1 MGFLSDLFGLKTQYI
16 DEEVDEAELAAD
28 EEKGEAF
35 FLTPDEAKTLGN
47 IDFMR
52 TPTSVKRT
60 FAKSEDEKIVATSA
74 FGQETTVANGKTPI
88 PKQEAISEVK
98 PPSQNEQNAKVSDE
112 RRQADSSMDMF
123 RKMASEIK
131 KS

>member
-16 DEEVDEAELAAD
+16 DEETEEAELAAE
-28 EEKGEAF
+28 EEKRKAF

-52 TPTSVKRT
+52 TPKAVKRT

-74 FGQETTVANGKTPI
+74 FGQEITIANGQTPTAK
-88 PKQEAISEVK
+88 PQAISEVK
-98 PPSQNEQNAKVSDE
+98 APTQNEENRKASNE
-112 RRQADSSMDMF
+112 RRSADSSMDMF
-123 RKMASEIK
+123 RQMASEIK
-131 KS
+131 KY